1 MQAGRFLRED
11 QGAVGDAVKAGG
23 FTVSSLFGD
32 SILDVW
38 DDADDATTGLWFQ
51 LLHANIYILY
61 THTYIRIH
69 RYIHNM
75 MSYYCTTETFH

>member
-38 DDADDATTGLWFQ
+38 DDADDATTG
-51 LLHANIYILY
+51 
-61 THTYIRIH
+61 
-69 RYIHNM
+69 
-75 MSYYCTTETFH
+75 